1 MIKYLKIMLAL
12 AGLGGM
18 PAIAQAQWTID
29 ECQRLASENYPLL
42 KR

>member
-18 PAIAQAQWTID
+18 PAIAQARLTNANGLHQKTI
-29 ECQRLASENYPLL
+29 LY
-42 KR
+42 